1 MTPTDADNQ
10 KNSEKLAIIKSH
22 TTSKMKYKK
31 IKPRFKKND
40 IVRVSIMKG
49 PYSRSYDIQNTYQRF
64 VVHTV
69 STFIIYN
76 IHVYYTSVP

>member
-1 MTPTDADNQ
+1 MTPTEADD
-10 KNSEKLAIIKSH
+10 KINSERLAVVKSH
-22 TTSKMKYKK
+22 ITSKMKYKK

-69 STFIIYN
+69 STAILHIFM
-76 IHVYYTSVP
+76 